1 MNTDTDGLKVVKE
14 SMMKF
19 LSLAMTLC
27 ACYGFNYGLAR
38 FFRKRKAL
46 YTRMIVFGIGSA
58 FMGRLF
64 ETLNLFAYGEI
75 PSGFH
80 IGMLGVV
87 SSFLFFFTANF
98 GQMDSLVDDGS
109 RKFRASRLIALI
121 APICVAL
128 LYGVYLHYAGGFGAG
143 AFTRAVETIVIAMAS
158 YFHLKHLIIRDV
170 DYGII
175 RSIRKYNLLALIY
188 AFLCMTEMI
197 LNAAPF
203 PGIVT
208 VLVCILNC
216 VVYLIFIPV
225 LELGVKKWT
234 T

>member
-1 MNTDTDGLKVVKE
+1 
-14 SMMKF
+14 MKF

-27 ACYGFNYGLAR
+27 ACFGFNYGLSR
-38 FFRKRKAL
+38 FFRERKAL

-75 PSGFH
+75 PSGFQ

-109 RKFRASRLIALI
+109 RKFRAARMIALI
-121 APICVAL
+121 APVCVAVL
-128 LYGVYLHYAGGFGAG
+128 FCVYIRYAGFQAG
-143 AFTRAVETIVIAMAS
+143 AWARMVETVVIALAS

-188 AFLCMTEMI
+188 AFLCMAEMI
-197 LNAAPF
+197 LYAAPF
-203 PGIVT
+203 PGFLTVIVC
-208 VLVCILNC
+208 LLIC

>member
-1 MNTDTDGLKVVKE
+1 
-14 SMMKF
+14 MKY

-27 ACYGFNYGLAR
+27 ACFGFNYGLSR

-64 ETLNLFAYGEI
+64 ETLNLFSYGEV

-80 IGMLGVV
+80 IGMLGVI
-87 SSFLFFFTANF
+87 SSFLFFFTANY

-109 RKFRASRLIALI
+109 RIFRASRLIALI
-121 APICVAL
+121 APAIIIALFCVFIR
-128 LYGVYLHYAGGFGAG
+128 YAGWSAG
-143 AFTRAVETIVIAMAS
+143 TVGHAVETLVIALAS
-158 YFHLKHLIIRDV
+158 YFHLKHLVIRDV

-175 RSIRKYNLLALIY
+175 RSIRLYNLLALIY
-188 AFLCMTEMI
+188 AFLCMAEMI
-197 LNAAPF
+197 LHAAPF
-203 PGIVT
+203 PGVVQIIVC
-208 VLVCILNC
+208 VLICI
-216 VVYLIFIPV
+216 VYLVFIPV

>member
-1 MNTDTDGLKVVKE
+1 
-14 SMMKF
+14 MKF

-27 ACYGFNYGLAR
+27 ACFGFNYGLAR

-58 FMGRLF
+58 FIGRLF

-75 PSGFH
+75 PSGFQ

-87 SSFLFFFTANF
+87 SRFLFFFTANF
-98 GQMDSLVDDGS
+98 GQMDSLVDDGG
-109 RKFRASRLIALI
+109 RKFRASRMIALI
-121 APICVAL
+121 APICVVVL
-128 LYGVYLHYAGGFGAG
+128 FFVYVRYAGFYQGAIP
-143 AFTRAVETIVIAMAS
+143 RAVETIVIALAS
-158 YFHLKHLIIRDV
+158 YFHLKHFIIRDV

-175 RSIRKYNLLALIY
+175 RSIRQYNLLALVY
-188 AFLCMTEMI
+188 AFLCMAEMI
-197 LNAAPF
+197 LKAAPF
-203 PGIVT
+203 SGIFT
-208 VLVCILNC
+208 VIVSILIC
-216 VVYLIFIPV
+216 VVYLVFIPV

>member
-1 MNTDTDGLKVVKE
+1 
-14 SMMKF
+14 MKF

-27 ACYGFNYGLAR
+27 ACFDFNYGLAR

-121 APICVAL
+121 APTCVAA
-128 LYGVYLHYAGGFGAG
+128 LYFLYIHYAGFTVGAIPR
-143 AFTRAVETIVIAMAS
+143 AFEAIIIAMAS
-158 YFHLKHLIIRDV
+158 FFHLKHLVIKDV

-175 RSIRKYNLLALIY
+175 RSIRQYNLVALIY
-188 AFLCMTEMI
+188 AFLCMAEMI
-197 LNAAPF
+197 LYAAPF
-203 PGIVT
+203 PGIVMVIVC
-208 VLVCILNC
+208 VLIC
-216 VVYLIFIPV
+216 VVYLVFIPV